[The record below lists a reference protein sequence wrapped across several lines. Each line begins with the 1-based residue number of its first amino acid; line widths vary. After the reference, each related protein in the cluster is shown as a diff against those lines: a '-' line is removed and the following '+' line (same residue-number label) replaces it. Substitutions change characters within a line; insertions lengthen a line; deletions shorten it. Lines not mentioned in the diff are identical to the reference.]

1 MVGHRCAQEQ
11 PADSRT
17 ARSESL
23 PCDLAALTAGMP
35 EQKAYSRFADSA
47 TDTAPA
53 AVRLV
58 SSQFKIM
65 EVDNLQEGM

>member
-1 MVGHRCAQEQ
+1 
-11 PADSRT
+11 
-17 ARSESL
+17 
-23 PCDLAALTAGMP
+23 MP

-47 TDTAPA
+47 TDTDLA
-53 AVRLV
+53 AVRPV